1 MEDTDWRPSSCP
13 ECGKLREAARY
24 PVCENKNCRDFG
36 RGGIDKN
43 QKERTMINKEPKRYL
58 WVRKDWTMSI
68 IEDPVALLDPT
79 QYSNFDKEN
88 DHIYEIG
95 PEVEVKVSVEVKNKK
110 PVYRENASGY
120 RTSFENRD

>member
-1 MEDTDWRPSSCP
+1 MEDTDWRPSPCP
-13 ECGKLREAARY
+13 ECGELREAAKY

-36 RGGIDKN
+36 RGGPDKI

-58 WVRKDWTMSI
+58 WVRKDWAMSI

-110 PVYRENASGY
+110 PVYREKASGY
-120 RTSFENRD
+120 RTPFENRD